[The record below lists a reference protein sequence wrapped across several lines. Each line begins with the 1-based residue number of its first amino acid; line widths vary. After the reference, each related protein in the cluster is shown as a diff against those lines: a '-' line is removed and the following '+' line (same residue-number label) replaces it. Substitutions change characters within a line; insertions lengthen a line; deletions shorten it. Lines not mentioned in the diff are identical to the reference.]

1 MEMPRNEY
9 MRGPSTEAALEQAWR
24 KSSYSNDSGGA
35 CVEVAP
41 LAHAVGVRDS
51 KDKAGPALV
60 VTPVEWASF
69 VDLVCS
75 GAVDF
80 GVV

>member
-1 MEMPRNEY
+1 MDVVSNECT
-9 MRGPSTEAALEQAWR
+9 RGASTEVALEQAWR
-24 KSSYSNDSGGA
+24 KSSYSDGSGNN

-41 LAHAVGVRDS
+41 LSRAVGVRDS
-51 KDKAGPALV
+51 KDKAGPALL
-60 VTPVEWASF
+60 VTPVAWASF
-69 VDLVCS
+69 VELVRS

>member
-1 MEMPRNEY
+1 M
-9 MRGPSTEAALEQAWR
+9 TEIHKRLVDTSPAIGATTWF
-24 KSSYSNDSGGA
+24 KSSYSDGSGNN

-41 LAHAVGVRDS
+41 LTRAVGVRDS
-51 KDKAGPALV
+51 KDKAGPALL
-60 VTPVEWASF
+60 VTPVAWASF
-69 VDLVCS
+69 VELVRS

>member
-1 MEMPRNEY
+1 
-9 MRGPSTEAALEQAWR
+9 MRGPSTEAALERAWR
-24 KSSYSNDSGGA
+24 KSSYSGSTNN
-35 CVEVAP
+35 CVEIADVP
-41 LAHAVGVRDS
+41 GCVGVRDS
-51 KDKAGPALV
+51 KDKAGPALL

-69 VDLVCS
+69 VELVRS